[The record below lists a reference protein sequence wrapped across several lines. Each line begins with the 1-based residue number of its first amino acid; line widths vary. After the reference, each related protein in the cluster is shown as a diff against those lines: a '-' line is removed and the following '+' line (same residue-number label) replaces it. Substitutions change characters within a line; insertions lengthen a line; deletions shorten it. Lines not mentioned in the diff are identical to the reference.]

1 MTRTVFAN
9 NRNFSHRGSGDQS
22 VCSTPDICKTPIGSS
37 TPPIPY
43 PVISQARDA
52 SGYTTTVKIDG
63 HATAIASSFHTRCTG
78 DEAGSAKGIISG
90 TTGSKTQFITNS
102 FDVKCEGEGVVRHMD
117 LTTMNNG
124 NTLGVLY
131 GTSTTSAD
139 VTESVDEDEGV
150 FIDFYITDYEDERRI
165 DETIVGKKVWLNV
178 RTRNLVGELV
188 TIELDEQSVAFKY
201 QGDYLVEDKLKDYRI
216 TENHE
221 KILVDVV
228 EQAGE
233 IVAVYFTDMN
243 GQPIDEANP
252 GDRIILN
259 IETKEM
265 IGELATIKI
274 EEKTVSF
281 KYKGE
286 VLIDDIL
293 IDYRINNDQEQIVLD
308 VVAEAAP
315 NDQEQQ
321 I

>member
-1 MTRTVFAN
+1 MARTVFAN
-9 NRNFSHRGSGDQS
+9 NRSFSHRGSGDQS

-43 PVISQARDA
+43 PVISRARDA
-52 SGYTTTVKIDG
+52 SGYTSTVTIDG
-63 HATAIASSFHTRCTG
+63 HPTAIASSSHTRCTG

-131 GTSTTSAD
+131 GTSTTPAD
-139 VTESVDEDEGV
+139 KTESVDEDEGV
-150 FIDFYITDYEDERRI
+150 FIDFYITDYEDEMRI

-201 QGDYLVEDKLKDYRI
+201 QGEFLVEGKLTDYEITKD
-216 TENHE
+216 HE

-233 IVAVYFTDMN
+233 IVALYFTDMN
-243 GQPIDEANP
+243 GQITDEAKP
-252 GDRIILN
+252 GDRIKLN
-259 IETKEM
+259 IETKET

-274 EEKTVSF
+274 EEKTVGF

-286 VLIDDIL
+286 ALTDDTL
-293 IDYRINNDQEQIVLD
+293 SDYKINNDLEQIILD
-308 VVAEAAP
+308 VVLETV
-315 NDQEQQ
+315 NCD
-321 I
+321 